1 MPIRT
6 SHNPGFLT
14 VNQLLYDQEW
24 LIAGTMSKK
33 DQKTKRH
40 GSRRAKSAKKTS
52 HDSRWDSRPNSGLNS
67 RRDSGRDSNLN
78 SGLNSGLNSSPIS
91 GQDSRQ
97 NSGRGYSHNP
107 GSKPDKNTNK
117 NTDLWLFGKHPVLA
131 ALNNQKRTLKRLLV
145 TKRGADQYLAEFSE
159 INQTLRPLN
168 PEIVTP
174 DVLENILPADCVH
187 QGIALQTYALPDVAI
202 MDCCTI
208 EGDGSHLLLILDQ
221 LTDPHNVGA
230 IMRSA
235 AAFGA
240 RAIISTD
247 RHAPPE
253 SGTLAKSASGAL
265 EVLPWIRVTNLS
277 RALDTLAEMG
287 YWRLG
292 LDGSADL
299 SIKQADFGKNIAL
312 VMGAEGKGL
321 RKGTQTHCDALIKLP
336 ISRTVE
342 SLNVSNAAAIALYEF
357 STG

>member
-1 MPIRT
+1 
-6 SHNPGFLT
+6 
-14 VNQLLYDQEW
+14 
-24 LIAGTMSKK
+24 MSKK

-40 GSRRAKSAKKTS
+40 GAHHQKSAKKTS
-52 HDSRWDSRPNSGLNS
+52 HDSRRDSGQDSRWNSG
-67 RRDSGRDSNLN
+67 RDSGRDL
-78 SGLNSGLNSSPIS
+78 
-91 GQDSRQ
+91 GQNTGRNPDHDSRQ
-97 NSGRGYSHNP
+97 KPNREYRQKP
-107 GSKPDKNTNK
+107 PSKTGKNN
-117 NTDLWLFGKHPVLA
+117 DLWLFGKHPVLA
-131 ALNNQKRTLKRLLV
+131 ALNNPKRAITRLLV
-145 TKRGADQYLAEFSE
+145 TKRGADQYLAQFSE
-159 INQTLRPLN
+159 INQSVRPLN
-168 PEIVTP
+168 PEIILP
-174 DVLENILPADCVH
+174 DVLEKILPPDCLH
-187 QGIALQTYALPDVAI
+187 QGIALQTYALPDVDL

-221 LTDPHNVGA
+221 ITDPHNVGA

-277 RALDTLAEMG
+277 RTLDALAEMG

-312 VMGAEGKGL
+312 VLGAEGKGL

-336 ISRTVE
+336 IRRTVE